1 MGALCFVLGWGAAV
15 NSLANGSKTNSLAV
29 LRADSFSHYVERF
42 NGMED
47 ENWTNAI
54 PNSASWEWVCQNV
67 PFFACPDQEVE
78 EMYYYRWWSFRKHL
92 VRTPNG
98 YVLTEFL
105 VPMRHAG
112 NYNTISCAVG
122 HHLDEGRWL
131 RDETYLDDYTR
142 FWLEGNGGQ
151 PQAHFHKYSS
161 WFAAAVY
168 DRYLVNGD
176 RRFVVGLLEP
186 LVGDYRVWEKDQRL
200 TNGLFWSFD
209 VRDGMEES
217 ISGSRTVKNARP
229 TLNSYMYGNARAIA
243 DIARLA
249 ERPELAREFDAKAAE
264 QKELVQQLLWDPA
277 ANFFEVRRPEGTF
290 SNAREEVGFIPWEFE
305 LPAPGYEAPWA
316 QFTNTEGFRAPFGVT
331 TAERR
336 HPEFRSHGCCKC
348 EWDGAVW
355 PFATSQT
362 LTALGN
368 LLRDYSQTFVTSRDY
383 FEAFLTYAHS
393 QHFDSR
399 PYVGEYLDE
408 VTGQWLKG
416 KQERSRY
423 YNHSTFA
430 DLVITGVVGLT
441 PRGDDTVEVQ
451 PLLPRKTWEWFCV
464 DGVKYHGH
472 ELAILWDHNGKH
484 FGRGMGFNVFVDGK
498 TVAHA
503 WGLEKLTAKLP

>member
-1 MGALCFVLGWGAAV
+1 
-15 NSLANGSKTNSLAV
+15 
-29 LRADSFSHYVERF
+29 
-42 NGMED
+42 MED

-54 PNSASWEWVCQNV
+54 PNSASWEWLCQNV
-67 PFFACPDQEVE
+67 PFFACPDREVE

-98 YVLTEFL
+98 FVLTEFL

-112 NYNTISCAVG
+112 EYNTISCAAG
-122 HHLDEGRWL
+122 HHLAEGRWL

-142 FWLEGNGGQ
+142 FWLEGNGGK
-151 PQAHFHKYSS
+151 PEAHFHKYSS

-176 RRFVVGLLEP
+176 RSFLVRLLEP
-186 LVGDYRVWEKDQRL
+186 LVADYRVWEKDQRL

-229 TLNSYMYGNARAIA
+229 TLNSYMYGNARAIGE
-243 DIARLA
+243 IARLA

-264 QKELVQQLLWDPA
+264 LKQLVQQLLWDPA
-277 ANFFEVRRPEGTF
+277 ANFFEVRRPEGAF
-290 SNAREEVGFIPWEFE
+290 ANAREEVGFIPWEFE
-305 LPAPGYEAPWA
+305 LPSPGYETAWA
-316 QFTNTEGFRAPFGVT
+316 QFTDTAGFHAPFGVT

-355 PFATSQT
+355 PFGTSQT

-368 LLRDYSQTFVTSRDY
+368 LLRDYSQTLVTSRDY
-383 FEAFLTYAHS
+383 FDAFLTYVHS
-393 QHFDSR
+393 QHFDGR

-408 VTGQWLKG
+408 MTGQWLKG

-430 DLVITGVVGLT
+430 DLVISGVVGLR
-441 PRGDDTVEVQ
+441 PRGDNTVDVQ
-451 PLLPRKTWEWFCV
+451 PLLPAGTWDWFCV
-464 DGVKYHGH
+464 DGLKYHGH
-472 ELAILWDHNGKH
+472 ELAIIWDRHGRQ
-484 FGRGMGFNVFVDGK
+484 FGRGMGFNVLADGK
-498 TVAHA
+498 SIAHS
-503 WGLEKLTAKLP
+503 GKLEKLTGKLP